1 MKIPKTFKTYIFL
14 TFPIVMICLFLI
26 ISGKV
31 NLSYY
36 GFAVDSNSN
45 IYLGRT
51 SNIYVINQS
60 GEFKQNISAMT
71 SRGYS
76 FTIISDKILISTGE
90 YLYTKSLTG
99 DLIEKKPINNY
110 KENPLTNISKS
121 EYVDSNGTKY
131 VMKNELFRTHIYRI
145 ESNEKIDVYQMPILD
160 YVIKLIFYAVLLSMF
175 IMAPISIYQWR
186 KINM

>member
-1 MKIPKTFKTYIFL
+1 M
-14 TFPIVMICLFLI
+14 
-26 ISGKV
+26 
-31 NLSYY
+31 
-36 GFAVDSNSN
+36 
-45 IYLGRT
+45 
-51 SNIYVINQS
+51 
-60 GEFKQNISAMT
+60 
-71 SRGYS
+71 
-76 FTIISDKILISTGE
+76 
-90 YLYTKSLTG
+90 
-99 DLIEKKPINNY
+99 INNY

-160 YVIKLIFYAVLLSMF
+160 YVIKLIFYAVLLSVF